1 MSEAR
6 VILPGSHR
14 KPAPGAEILGPANPA
29 DQISVTVYVRGKDD
43 PLPILSPGH
52 YITSEEY
59 TAAYGASANDF
70 LAVIDFAKEYNLRA
84 GKENPETRSIELH
97 GAIADMSRAFGVTL
111 NQAKINDKVFR
122 HREGEIS
129 IPEKLLPIVRAV
141 IGLDDR
147 PQGKPHVKRFEPK
160 TVEAALA
167 VQSFSPLNV
176 GKLYNF
182 PPSLDGTGTTIAIM
196 EFGGGFLQ
204 SDLTTFF
211 GGLGLSVPSI
221 TAASVNG
228 GKNNVPSGSAKPTP
242 EESEVALD
250 IQVAGSLA
258 PGA

>member
-70 LAVIDFAKEYNLRA
+70 LAVIDFAKEYNLRS

-111 NQAKINDKVFR
+111 NQAKITIRFSGIARVRFPFPKNFFPSFALSLASTTVRRASRTSRDSNR
-122 HREGEIS
+122 
-129 IPEKLLPIVRAV
+129 KLSRRRWPCSPSLRSTSASFTTSPRVSTAQAPPSPSWSSAVVSCRATS
-141 IGLDDR
+141 
-147 PQGKPHVKRFEPK
+147 PPSS
-160 TVEAALA
+160 AALA
-167 VQSFSPLNV
+167 SRYLPSRRRRSMEARTMFPLEARNLHP
-176 GKLYNF
+176 KN
-182 PPSLDGTGTTIAIM
+182 PKS
-196 EFGGGFLQ
+196 
-204 SDLTTFF
+204 
-211 GGLGLSVPSI
+211 PSI
-221 TAASVNG
+221 FRSRAH
-228 GKNNVPSGSAKPTP
+228 
-242 EESEVALD
+242 LR
-250 IQVAGSLA
+250 LA
-258 PGA
+258 Q